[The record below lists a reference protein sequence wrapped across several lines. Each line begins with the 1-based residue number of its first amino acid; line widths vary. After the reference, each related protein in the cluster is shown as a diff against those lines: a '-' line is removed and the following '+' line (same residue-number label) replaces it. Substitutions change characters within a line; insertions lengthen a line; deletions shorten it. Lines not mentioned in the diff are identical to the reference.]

1 MNNQENI
8 SPTFAFF
15 ILISS
20 ILLIFFLTLQPFNFA
35 ISGGLSFATV
45 LDNFY
50 YTTTLNDFLINLF
63 LLTPFGFSFAWVCS
77 IKKIN
82 INALFF
88 LTILASFS
96 FSLTIELV
104 QTFSPVRNSN
114 TMDLIANTISGG
126 FGLIIFR
133 YCRNYIFQG
142 IKFLLNP
149 QKLSLVLTAYLTF
162 ALILSATL
170 PNATQLNNWD
180 NFPLA
185 LGNELNR
192 KRPWQGQ
199 VYQFYL
205 ANRTL
210 SQAELTTALTG
221 TNPFNDNPNGLIA
234 AYEIV
239 GNYNYPDK
247 AGNLKDLTWQ
257 NATPKFAANE
267 PVLLNKQ
274 NWLATTSPIKLI
286 SQRVKETSQFTIIAT
301 IATNKTEQVGPA
313 RIISHS
319 QDNRLRNFS
328 LSQYHSDLSFRF
340 RTPITSKNGNKPEL
354 IVPNVF
360 SDTQPH
366 NIVVS
371 YDGYQVLFYIDQLEN
386 NYTVPLIPGIGFYEL
401 ANPFPSPW
409 RIHLESDYFGIY
421 NLFYYELIF
430 IPLGILTALITIVF
444 QNQIIKQILLISLVI
459 FLPPL
464 FLEAIWIIGKGKKF
478 SGENVLLSLAIT
490 LGTMVIIKVAI
501 LSWRTIK
508 PTNP

>member
-15 ILISS
+15 LLISS

-180 NFPLA
+180 SFPLA

-286 SQRVKETSQFTIIAT
+286 SQRVKETSQFTIVAT

-464 FLEAIWIIGKGKKF
+464 FLEAIWIIGKGEKF

>member
-8 SPTFAFF
+8 SPTLTFLS
-15 ILISS
+15 LISS
-20 ILLIFFLTLQPFNFA
+20 ILLIFFLTLQPFNFDL
-35 ISGGLSFATV
+35 SGDLSFATI

-63 LLTPFGFSFAWVCS
+63 LLIPFGFSFAWVCAS
-77 IKKIN
+77 KKIN
-82 INALFF
+82 KNALFF
-88 LTILASFS
+88 LTILASFG
-96 FSLTIELV
+96 FSLSIEIL

-142 IKFLLNP
+142 IKFVLNP
-149 QKLSLVLTAYLTF
+149 QKISLGLTAYLTF

-170 PNATQLNNWD
+170 PSASQLNNWD
-180 NFPLA
+180 SFPLA

-192 KRPWQGQ
+192 ERPWQGY

-210 SQAELTTALTG
+210 SNPELNTALTG
-221 TNPFNDNPNGLIA
+221 ANPFTDNPDGLIA
-234 AYEIV
+234 AYELV

-247 AGNLKDLTWQ
+247 TGNLNGLTWQ
-257 NATPKFAANE
+257 NAPPKFAANE

-274 NWLATTSPIKLI
+274 NWLATNPPIKLI
-286 SQRVKETSQFTIIAT
+286 SQRVKETSQFTIVAT
-301 IATNKTEQVGPA
+301 IATSKTEQIGPA
-313 RIISHS
+313 RIISQS

-328 LSQYHSDLSFRF
+328 LSQHHSDLSFRL
-340 RTPITSKNGNKPEL
+340 RTPITGKNGTTPEF
-354 IVPNVF
+354 IIPKVF

-366 NIVVS
+366 NIIVS
-371 YDGYQVLFYIDQLEN
+371 YDGSQVKFYIDQLEK
-386 NYTVPLIPGIGFYEL
+386 NYTIPLIPGIGFYEL
-401 ANPFPSPW
+401 ANPLPSSW

-430 IPLGILTALITIVF
+430 IPLGILAALITIVF
-444 QNQIIKQILLISLVI
+444 QNQIIKQILLIFLVI
-459 FLPPL
+459 SLPPL
-464 FLEAIWIIGKGKKF
+464 FLEAIWIIGKGEEF
-478 SGENVLLSLAIT
+478 SGKNVLLSLAIT
-490 LGTMVIIKVAI
+490 LGTMMIIKIAI

>member
-180 NFPLA
+180 SFPLA

-430 IPLGILTALITIVF
+430 IPLGILAALITIVF

>member
-15 ILISS
+15 LLISS

-180 NFPLA
+180 SFPLA

-464 FLEAIWIIGKGKKF
+464 FLEAIWIIGKGEKF

>member
-8 SPTFAFF
+8 PPTFAFF

-20 ILLIFFLTLQPFNFA
+20 ILLIFFLTLQPFNFSV
-35 ISGGLSFATV
+35 SGEPSFAKV
-45 LDNFY
+45 LDNFH
-50 YTTTLNDFLINLF
+50 YTTTLNDFLVNLF

-77 IKKIN
+77 IKHLN
-82 INALFF
+82 RNALFF

-133 YCRNYIFQG
+133 YCRDYIFQG
-142 IKFLLNP
+142 IRFFLNP
-149 QKLSLVLTAYLTF
+149 QKIALVLTAYLTF
-162 ALILSATL
+162 TLILSATL
-170 PNATQLNNWD
+170 PSAAQLNNWD

-192 KRPWQGQ
+192 ERPWQGR

-210 SQAELTTALTG
+210 SQAELITALTG
-221 TNPFNDNPNGLIA
+221 ANPFNDNPDGLIA
-234 AYEIV
+234 DYEIV
-239 GNYNYPDK
+239 GNYDYSDK
-247 AGNLKDLTWQ
+247 TGNLNDLTWQ
-257 NATPKFAANE
+257 NDTPKFAANE
-267 PVLLNKQ
+267 PVLLNKH
-274 NWLATTSPIKLI
+274 NWLATNSPIKLI
-286 SQRVKETSQFTIIAT
+286 SQKVKETSQFTIVAT
-301 IATNKTEQVGPA
+301 IATNKTDQVGPA
-313 RIISHS
+313 RIISYS
-319 QDNRLRNFS
+319 QDNRVRNFS
-328 LSQYHSDLSFRF
+328 LSQYHSDLSLRL

-371 YDGYQVLFYIDQLEN
+371 YDGAQVIFYIDQLEK

-421 NLFYYELIF
+421 NLFYYELMF
-430 IPLGILTALITIVF
+430 IPLGILAALITIIF
-444 QNQIIKQILLISLVI
+444 RNQLIKQILLIFLVI
-459 FLPPL
+459 SLPPL
-464 FLEAIWIIGKGKKF
+464 FLEAIWIIGKGEKF

-490 LGTMVIIKVAI
+490 LGTMVIIKLAI
-501 LSWRTIK
+501 LSWRTLK
-508 PTNP
+508 QTNP

>member
-15 ILISS
+15 LLISS

-180 NFPLA
+180 SFPLA

-430 IPLGILTALITIVF
+430 IPLGILAALITIVF

>member
-15 ILISS
+15 LLISS

-149 QKLSLVLTAYLTF
+149 QKISLVLTAYLTF

-180 NFPLA
+180 SFPLA

-286 SQRVKETSQFTIIAT
+286 SQRVKETSQFTIVAT